1 MHKPSK
7 FAPALAATAIA
18 LAAAAV
24 HATPDP
30 QADVLQQWLQDQGLL
45 RQAQRARDAAS
56 ELVLV
61 AMNFLDV
68 PYRNG
73 GNSAEQG
80 FDCSGFTRHIFQAS
94 LGLVLPRRAA
104 QQAEAPALKD
114 VQRDDLQAGDLVFFN
129 TLKHAFSHVGIY
141 LGNGKFIHAPRSGAE
156 VRVDDM
162 RQAYWR
168 QRFDGARRAELETPA
183 ATLR

>member
-1 MHKPSK
+1 MTSPKTLALALVAAVVALAT
-7 FAPALAATAIA
+7 APASAA
-18 LAAAAV
+18 
-24 HATPDP
+24 PDT
-30 QADVLQQWLQDQGLL
+30 QADVMQQWLQDKGLV
-45 RQAQRARDAAS
+45 RQARNATS

-94 LGLVLPRRAA
+94 LGLILPRRAA

-129 TLKHAFSHVGIY
+129 TLKKAFSHVGIY
-141 LGNGKFIHAPRSGAE
+141 LGEGKFIHAPRTGTE

-183 ATLR
+183 SALP

>member
-1 MHKPSK
+1 MTSPST
-7 FAPALAATAIA
+7 FARTLLAAVIA
-18 LAAAAV
+18 LSAATVCAA
-24 HATPDP
+24 PEP
-30 QADVLQQWLQDQGLL
+30 QADALQSWLQDKGLV
-45 RQAQRARDAAS
+45 RQARNAAS

-68 PYRNG
+68 PYRSG

-80 FDCSGFTRHIFQAS
+80 FDCSGFTRYIFQAS

-104 QQAEAPALKD
+104 QQAAAPALKD

-129 TLKHAFSHVGIY
+129 TLKQAFSHVGIY
-141 LGNGKFIHAPRSGAE
+141 LGEGKFIHAPRTGAE

-183 ATLR
+183 AALP